1 MSITKANTALGG
13 IVLLICWFGSIS
25 LAQQKDINNSSSVYN
40 PAVSVQKEQVLEAI
54 HVEAK
59 IEKPSVSIIPKRIE
73 PPLEEVEFVRR
84 SFDRELKSLPQQMI
98 NFALGRSKVREIYE
112 VKKILA
118 KDRKLLY
125 ISSRVMKESPKFS
138 RR

>member
-25 LAQQKDINNSSSVYN
+25 LAQQKDINNSS
-40 PAVSVQKEQVLEAI
+40 SVQKEQVLEAI

-98 NFALGRSKVREIYE
+98 SFALGRSKVREIYE

>member
-25 LAQQKDINNSSSVYN
+25 LAQQKDINNSS
-40 PAVSVQKEQVLEAI
+40 SVQKEQVLEAI